1 MCDEPVSLTAGPW
14 VNDGAVLTLK
24 KGKTM
29 LMQNKLLGVT
39 RIGVVICLTAL
50 SSQANALL
58 LLAADTPLGAFCS
71 RDQFGDNGG
80 CTYGVFEA
88 PAINAT
94 PNFLLIFAN
103 NNTFPATDFR
113 FTDLL
118 TTVVF
123 APTLVFG
130 TPTNSL
136 NVSALVI
143 ENQRSSPISGRF
155 VVGATGFTSPIATE
169 TVNVSGTWINALG
182 SNVTFTW
189 YLDPSNA
196 QGAETPSDTPGMVLS
211 TFQNT
216 AATLEAESFFTI
228 NDFSQGLTSPFSM
241 TMALDFTLMPHA
253 ELTFVAQEI
262 ARFGMPTGVPVPEP
276 ASIALF
282 SVGLAGLGWSRRKK

>member
-1 MCDEPVSLTAGPW
+1 
-14 VNDGAVLTLK
+14 
-24 KGKTM
+24 M
-29 LMQNKLLGVT
+29 LMQNKLRRVT

-58 LLAADTPLGAFCS
+58 LLAGDTPLGASCS
-71 RDQFGDNGG
+71 RDQFGENGG
-80 CTYGVFEA
+80 CTYGVEA
-88 PAINAT
+88 PDHNAT

-103 NNTFPATDFR
+103 NNTFPTTDFR

-123 APTLVFG
+123 APTLVYG

-169 TVNVSGTWINALG
+169 TVNVSGTWMNALG

-196 QGAETPSDTPGMVLS
+196 QGAETPSDTPGMVLR

-262 ARFGMPTGVPVPEP
+262 ARFGTPTGVTVPEP

-282 SVGLAGLGWSRRKK
+282 SLGLATLAWSHRKK